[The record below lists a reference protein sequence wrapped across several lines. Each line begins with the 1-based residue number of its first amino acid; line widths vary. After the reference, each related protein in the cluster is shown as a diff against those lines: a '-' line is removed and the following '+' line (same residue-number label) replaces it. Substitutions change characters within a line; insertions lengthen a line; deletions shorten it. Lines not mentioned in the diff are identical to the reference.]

1 MKTEKVK
8 IDEIYSIRDTL
19 FQVTK
24 ITTSEAIGIRINSI
38 GKTEICL
45 FHLNNY
51 DSYINDGTIK
61 LIITTHE
68 LWI

>member
-8 IDEIYSIRDTL
+8 IDEIYSICGAL
-19 FQVTK
+19 YQVTK
-24 ITTSEAIGIRINSI
+24 ITTSEARGIRINSI
-38 GKTEICL
+38 GKTEVGL
-45 FHLNNY
+45 FNLYSY
-51 DSYINDGTIK
+51 DSYIKNGIIK